1 MDKSSMHEN
10 HIRELSLEII
20 EHAQSQGYSNY
31 EMCMACMV
39 VAAGLSPLDGKRA
52 MLAFFA
58 EALDSNEKVAR
69 DNLK

>member
-1 MDKSSMHEN
+1 MDKSSMYEGS
-10 HIRELSLEII
+10 IRELSMEII

-31 EMCMACMV
+31 ETCMACMI

-52 MLAFFA
+52 MLTFFA

>member
-1 MDKSSMHEN
+1 MDKSSMHEE
-10 HIRELSLEII
+10 HIRSLSLEII

-31 EMCMACMV
+31 ETCMACMI
-39 VAAGLSPLDGKRA
+39 VATGLSPLDGKRA